1 MRLEHREHMGT
12 SDLKAGLDETYQKPD
27 GLPAETL
34 PASPRA
40 LTPAERQRR
49 HRAKKKEQASAFGMT
64 AAANLLPENMR
75 LVRQLE
81 ATTLQLAEH
90 KQKAEKSA
98 AQVRQLQRD
107 LQAAGQR
114 LQDARACLSGLLPR
128 LTVANRQVL
137 RHALK
142 EAGFVAW
149 LDSG

>member
-1 MRLEHREHMGT
+1 MNLKKPASLPAGT
-12 SDLKAGLDETYQKPD
+12 SPAG
-27 GLPAETL
+27 
-34 PASPRA
+34 PRA

-49 HRAKKKEQASAFGMT
+49 HRAKKKALASAFGMT

-75 LVRQLE
+75 LVRQVE
-81 ATTLQLAEH
+81 AMAQQLAEQ

-98 AQVRQLQRD
+98 AQARQLQQD

-114 LQDARACLSGLLPR
+114 LQGVRACLGSLLPR
-128 LTVANRQVL
+128 LTPATAKVL

-142 EAGFVAW
+142 EAGFIEW